1 MISGLGVVVHKALQL
16 GSLMVPAVEGKVQP
30 QCSPSLLAAICLVTE
45 SIAGL
50 AELAVPILRLLQT
63 MRTED

>member
-1 MISGLGVVVHKALQL
+1 
-16 GSLMVPAVEGKVQP
+16 MVQAVEGKVQP
-30 QCSPSLLAAICLVTE
+30 QCSPSLLAAICLVTK

-50 AELAVPILRLLQT
+50 AELAVPILRLLQM